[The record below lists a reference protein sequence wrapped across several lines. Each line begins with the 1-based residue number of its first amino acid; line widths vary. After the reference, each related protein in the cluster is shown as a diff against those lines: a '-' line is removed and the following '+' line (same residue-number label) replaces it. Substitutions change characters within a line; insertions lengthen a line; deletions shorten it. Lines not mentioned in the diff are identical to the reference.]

1 MAGGHPGDW
10 VSGPLVRRESA
21 AQVVYR
27 LLREAVVNHE
37 LAPSTR
43 LLEPELALHLSV
55 SRTPVR
61 EALRALEADGF
72 VKRLPNGGLVVAG
85 VDARDVRELY
95 AVRMALESLAARE
108 AASRATMHNARE
120 LTSILD
126 EADRLADH
134 PGSVITLGE
143 RFHGRITEIADNRR
157 AADLLEKL
165 HDHIVRYRLATAVE
179 SRERQDSA
187 RQEHRRVAEA
197 ILEGRPIAAE
207 RAMRAHVQHEGAF
220 LLKALTDKPGGAL
233 SAPHVRAGVKKL
245 RPALADLG

>member
-1 MAGGHPGDW
+1 MTDQHPGDW
-10 VSGPLVRRESA
+10 LSVPLVRRESA

-37 LAPSTR
+37 LAPSAR

-108 AASRATMHNARE
+108 AAHRATMHNARE
-120 LTSILD
+120 LVSILD

-134 PGSVITLGE
+134 SSSVIILGE
-143 RFHGRITEIADNRR
+143 RFHRRISEVADNLR

-197 ILEGRPIAAE
+197 ILEGSPAAAE
-207 RAMRAHVQHEGAF
+207 RAMRAHVQREGSF
-220 LLKALTDKPGGAL
+220 LLKALTDKASGELAAPAGRPGTA
-233 SAPHVRAGVKKL
+233 RL
-245 RPALADLG
+245 RPALADLC

>member
-1 MAGGHPGDW
+1 MSVRHPGEW
-10 VSGPLVRRESA
+10 RSRPLVRRESA

-27 LLREAVVNHE
+27 LLRDAVVNQE

-43 LLEPELALHLSV
+43 LHEPELALHLSV

-95 AVRMALESLAARE
+95 AVRMALEALAARE
-108 AASRATMHNARE
+108 AAQKATMHEARE
-120 LTSILD
+120 LTAILD
-126 EADRLADH
+126 EADRLAESSS
-134 PGSVITLGE
+134 SVIVLGE
-143 RFHGRITEIADNRR
+143 RFHRRITEVADNLR
-157 AADLLEKL
+157 AAELIDKL
-165 HDHIVRYRLATAVE
+165 HDHIVRYRLAAAVE

-197 ILEGRPIAAE
+197 ILEGSPTAAE

-220 LLKALTDKPGGAL
+220 LAKALASEGGAAATGRA
-233 SAPHVRAGVKKL
+233 SAAAL
-245 RPALADLG
+245 RPAMGDFG

>member
-1 MAGGHPGDW
+1 MSVRHPGEW
-10 VSGPLVRRESA
+10 RSRPLVRRESA

-27 LLREAVVNHE
+27 LLRDAVVNQE

-43 LLEPELALHLSV
+43 LLEPELAVHLSV

-72 VKRLPNGGLVVAG
+72 VKRLPNGGLIVAA

-108 AASRATMHNARE
+108 AAQRATMHNARE
-120 LTSILD
+120 LTAILD
-126 EADRLADH
+126 EADRLADSS
-134 PGSVITLGE
+134 GSVIMLGE
-143 RFHGRITEIADNRR
+143 RFHHRIAEVADNLR
-157 AADLLEKL
+157 AAELLDKL

-197 ILEGRPIAAE
+197 ILEGSPNAAE
-207 RAMRAHVQHEGAF
+207 RAMRVHVQREGAF
-220 LLKALTDKPGGAL
+220 LERALVAQGKV
-233 SAPHVRAGVKKL
+233 APRPPAKL